1 MARDDDSEDCEPGLL
16 SFDRAALE
24 QKRAAIFDELETIPA
39 EKVAK
44 GLNNDKRNRAKR
56 EPGTGLESHRES
68 ETVHTR
74 KIKNAGRNPQG
85 DGRS

>member
-16 SFDRAALE
+16 SFDQAALE
-24 QKRAAIFDELETIPA
+24 QKRAAIFNELESMPA
-39 EKVAK
+39 EKVEK
-44 GLNNDKRNRAKR
+44 GLNSDKRNRNERKPRA
-56 EPGTGLESHRES
+56 GLKSHRES
-68 ETVHTR
+68 ETVCAR

>member
-1 MARDDDSEDCEPGLL
+1 MARDDYPEDCEPGLL

-24 QKRAAIFDELETIPA
+24 QKRAAIFEELKSLPA
-39 EKVAK
+39 EKVEK
-44 GLNNDKRNRAKR
+44 GLNSDKRNRNEGKPR
-56 EPGTGLESHRES
+56 TGLKSHRES
-68 ETVHTR
+68 ETVCTR